1 MESEPPRIEF
11 PCAYPIKVLARSS
24 EDLTEVIL
32 TVFEQH
38 APGFD
43 RTAVT
48 ARVSGK
54 GTFTAL
60 TVTITTLVVLIG
72 GSTAL
77 GPISRRWSNVRN
89 WAPTAGLAV
98 GAVTMVMPFFAADDA
113 KTGAT
118 LAAMHL
124 ITGLAWFGALRP
136 SKAE

>member
-1 MESEPPRIEF
+1 MSTTPR
-11 PCAYPIKVLARSS
+11 PLHRPVVAAPINTGRVA
-24 EDLTEVIL
+24 V
-32 TVFEQH
+32 
-38 APGFD
+38 
-43 RTAVT
+43 VT
-48 ARVSGK
+48 AAALALNLIALWIGGASGASLE
-54 GTFTAL
+54 TNAPEPINAL

>member
-1 MESEPPRIEF
+1 MSTTPRTLHR
-11 PCAYPIKVLARSS
+11 PVVAAPINTGRVA
-24 EDLTEVIL
+24 V
-32 TVFEQH
+32 
-38 APGFD
+38 
-43 RTAVT
+43 VT
-48 ARVSGK
+48 AAALALNLIALWIGGASGASLE
-54 GTFTAL
+54 TNAPEPINAL